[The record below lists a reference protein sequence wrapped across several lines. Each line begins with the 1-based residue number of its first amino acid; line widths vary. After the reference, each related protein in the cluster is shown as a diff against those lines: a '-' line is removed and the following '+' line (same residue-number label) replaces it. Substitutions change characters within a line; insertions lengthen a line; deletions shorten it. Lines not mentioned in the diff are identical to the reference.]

1 MIKDSNLTIRLNEQE
16 KQKIKELASKR
27 DISVSQL
34 IRELCRE
41 VFDKEDK

>member
-1 MIKDSNLTIRLNEQE
+1 MKDSKITIRISEAE
-16 KQKIKELASKR
+16 KEKIAKIASER

-41 VFDKEDK
+41 IFKEDEK

>member
-1 MIKDSNLTIRLNEQE
+1 MKNTSITIRISEAE
-16 KQKIKELASKR
+16 KEKIMEYAAKK

-41 VFDKEDK
+41 IFKKEEK

>member
-1 MIKDSNLTIRLNEQE
+1 MKDTTITFRLSETE
-16 KQKIKELASKR
+16 KQKIVEIAKKR

-41 VFDKEDK
+41 IFEN